1 MARPSG
7 DEVVV
12 RGFTLYI
19 EQVAQ
24 ELGVPAGNWAV
35 QEDGAWEAYVG
46 IPALEL
52 YPGREVA
59 LVWTPDEGWALA
71 VETGSGEDM
80 ILAGYLGS
88 VRVPTPAAVLS
99 FLERLRRDGRA
110 LRTTPA
116 RGTREEALRAVAD
129 YGGVAGGVAA
139 VE

>member
-1 MARPSG
+1 MVRPSG
-7 DEVVV
+7 DEVMV
-12 RGFTLYI
+12 RGFAHYT
-19 EQVAQ
+19 ERVAQ

-35 QEDGAWEAYVG
+35 RDDDAWEAYVG
-46 IPALEL
+46 IPELEL

-59 LVWTPDEGWALA
+59 LVWNPGEGWALA

-88 VRVPTPAAVLS
+88 ARVPPPSAVRS
-99 FLERLRRDGRA
+99 FVERLRRDGRA

-116 RGTREEALRAVAD
+116 HGTREEALRAVAD
-129 YGGVAGGVAA
+129 YGGVGGGVAA

>member
-1 MARPSG
+1 MERPSG
-7 DEVVV
+7 DEVMV
-12 RGFTLYI
+12 RGFTRYI

-24 ELGVPAGNWAV
+24 ELGAAEGNWAV
-35 QEDGAWEAYVG
+35 RDDGAWEAYVG
-46 IPALEL
+46 IPELEL

-59 LVWTPDEGWALA
+59 LVWTPDEGWALG

-80 ILAGYLGS
+80 IIAGYLGS
-88 VRVPTPAAVLS
+88 TRVPPPSAVRT
-99 FLERLRRDGRA
+99 FLERLRHDGGA

-116 RGTREEALRAVAD
+116 RGSREEALRAVAD

>member
-1 MARPSG
+1 MERPSG
-7 DEVVV
+7 DEVMV
-12 RGFTLYI
+12 RGFTRYI

-24 ELGVPAGNWAV
+24 ELGIPEGKWAARD
-35 QEDGAWEAYVG
+35 DGAWEAYVG
-46 IPALEL
+46 IPELEL

-88 VRVPTPAAVLS
+88 TRVPPPSAVRA
-99 FLERLRRDGRA
+99 FMDRLRHDGGA

-116 RGTREEALRAVAD
+116 RGTREDALRAVAD